1 MNPKEILK
9 NIRDYADEAHA
20 DQMRKYTPERYIVH
34 PVRVMEM
41 LQPYTSD
48 IAVLAAALL
57 HDVLE
62 DTPKTKE
69 DLSIFLKTLID
80 DDATVERTIN
90 LVIELTDVFII
101 KDYPKWNRRKRKTME
116 LERIMTTSSLSQ
128 TIKYAD
134 IMDNCNEIVA
144 HDRDFAKVFLYECKR
159 LLEGMDKGE
168 PDLYKKAKEKVESKI
183 IELRRGKLI
192 T

>member
-1 MNPKEILK
+1 MNSNEILK

-41 LQPYTSD
+41 LQSYTSD
-48 IAVLAAALL
+48 IAVFAAALL

-62 DTPKTKE
+62 DTPRTKE
-69 DLSIFLKTLID
+69 DLAQFLKTLM
-80 DDATVERTIN
+80 DDATVERTVN
-90 LVIELTDVFII
+90 LVIELTDVFIT
-101 KDYPKWNRRKRKTME
+101 KDYPKWNRRKRKSME
-116 LERIMTTSSLSQ
+116 LERIMTTSSLAQ

-144 HDRDFAKVFLYECKR
+144 HDRNFAKVFLYECKR
-159 LLEGMDKGE
+159 LLDGMDKGD
-168 PDLYKKAKEKVESKI
+168 PDLYKKAKEMVDCKI
-183 IELRRGKLI
+183 IELRSGKL
-192 T
+192 TT